1 MNKTVFDSGDNNGVL
16 EHVDKTDSL
25 SSDQNMA
32 EEIIP
37 EAAEASEK
45 IEWKNNDI
53 TTKTIADKKLQLKE
67 RIDQCKNILAT
78 LKSELD
84 EEKCKLEK
92 EIKVNNPQQNKI
104 SSTINNINNDC
115 PNEKAENLF
124 TPNMFAAT
132 VHNKLRCDE
141 NLIEYEKQLQKYQ
154 NTLNMAQ
161 IEKKNA
167 IRKQMLAKAYKL
179 KLLEVEN
186 QCNVELLRI
195 KQSIQCLEPL
205 KMIVEK
211 WKTTGNENEYDL
223 NNFELIPRYPELSPN
238 SDSDVSTNFNNDN
251 A

>member
-1 MNKTVFDSGDNNGVL
+1 MDKTVFASGDNNGFL
-16 EHVDKTDSL
+16 EPVDKTDSL

-32 EEIIP
+32 EEIIA
-37 EAAEASEK
+37 ETAEASKK
-45 IEWKNNDI
+45 IEWKHNEI
-53 TTKTIADKKLQLKE
+53 TTKTIDDKEIHLKE

-78 LKSELD
+78 LKLELD

-92 EIKVNNPQQNKI
+92 EMKVNNPQI
-104 SSTINNINNDC
+104 SSTSYNINTDC
-115 PNEKAENLF
+115 PNEKAENLLF
-124 TPNMFAAT
+124 TSDMFAAT
-132 VHNKLRCDE
+132 VHSKLRCDE

-195 KQSIQCLEPL
+195 KQSLQCLEPL

-238 SDSDVSTNFNNDN
+238 SDSDVSTNFNNDK